1 MFYYWIMIVLF
12 IVHKLNNNKNLVLN
26 KMYYLTCKKTSVS
39 YCIIESKESI
49 WQIKWFPF
57 SDKRLLKTNT
67 VPVCFHHA
75 FFFFFFF
82 ISTYGIWR
90 PAFLHDDSV
99 SLGLK
104 GTECHVNKCSVLSSQ
119 WQRRKN
125 SVGTWLVFF
134 YVNHQLFWEC
144 NISARRALWE
154 RNFPKHLTD
163 TRLCRW
169 CFSECIIIVFF
180 LRVADWRSYQWGM
193 QITLI

>member
-39 YCIIESKESI
+39 YCIIESQESI

-57 SDKRLLKTNT
+57 SYKRLLKINT
-67 VPVCFHHA
+67 VPVCFHHV
-75 FFFFFFF
+75 FFLLLFFHFY
-82 ISTYGIWR
+82 IRYMKTCLLTWW
-90 PAFLHDDSV
+90 
-99 SLGLK
+99 
-104 GTECHVNKCSVLSSQ
+104 CHVNKCSVLSSQ